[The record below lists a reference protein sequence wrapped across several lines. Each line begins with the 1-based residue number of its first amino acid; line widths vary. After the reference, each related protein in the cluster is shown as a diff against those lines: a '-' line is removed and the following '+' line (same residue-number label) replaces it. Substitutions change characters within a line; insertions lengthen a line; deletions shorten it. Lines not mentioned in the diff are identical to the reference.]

1 MTVFDILARR
11 NADKLRAIRADG
23 ASVRYHLRMDDGTAG
38 VIDAFELFDG
48 VSLAFNSIPPVSY
61 THLDVYKR
69 QPLGYRQ
76 TQQGSSYAWRA

>member
-48 VSLAFNSIPPVSY
+48 VSLAFNSIPQG
-61 THLDVYKR
+61 TATWDDVE
-69 QPLGYRQ
+69 PLELAR
-76 TQQGSSYAWRA
+76 SIPA